1 MLVRKAEGFVI
12 HLDEVIMLAFCLG
25 GIGAAVVHHGGRRG
39 WRR

>member
-1 MLVRKAEGFVI
+1 MLMRKAVRLVI

-39 WRR
+39 WGR